1 MEKCVLGI
9 GISRKI
15 VKENKNEKKNEK
27 KKHVTFLLYKMSKRS
42 IPVKLKQN
50 PTTCEEKLFF
60 QETKSNCSKSQV
72 TKLGTLIFGI
82 TTHKTLNHTALN

>member
-1 MEKCVLGI
+1 M
-9 GISRKI
+9 
-15 VKENKNEKKNEK
+15 KKKHE

-60 QETKSNCSKSQV
+60 KKLNQTVQNNKSQ
-72 TKLGTLIFGI
+72 TSEP
-82 TTHKTLNHTALN
+82 

>member
-1 MEKCVLGI
+1 M
-9 GISRKI
+9 
-15 VKENKNEKKNEK
+15 KKKHE

-60 QETKSNCSKSQV
+60 FKKLNQAVQNNKSQS
-72 TKLGTLIFGI
+72 LEP
-82 TTHKTLNHTALN
+82 